1 MIKITNTADTALV
14 QIFGDIGESMFSD
27 GWTLEKFKGAIDG
40 LEVPNL
46 TVELKSNG
54 GDLLEAF
61 AIHDAIKNL
70 SSRVTV
76 KIVGASASAA
86 TVIASGADI
95 IEISENSRYLVHN
108 AMTFV
113 QGNKEELK
121 DAYDQLASMDNQI
134 LNIYVK
140 RTGKSKEVLSEL
152 MQQEKWLTAE
162 DALEWGFVDKIILNK
177 IENKMADEVTPDVSL
192 EDLQAENEA
201 LKAKVEELQ
210 AKLDELN
217 VEAEIKQEEEITAVV
232 ENAIKQ
238 GKLKKEQKEAWIN
251 LGKLDNVSMT
261 MAIDAIYVP
270 QKTLT
275 NIIKDEEVKALTK
288 ETFMA
293 AFKAGDYKGNI
304 EKARTDFK
312 EVYGYNPQF

>member
-162 DALEWGFVDKIILNK
+162 DALDWGFVDKIILNK
-177 IENKMADEVTPDVSL
+177 IDNKMAEETIAPVL

-210 AKLDELN
+210 TKLDELN
-217 VEAEIKQEEEITAVV
+217 VEAEIKEEEEITAVV

-238 GKLKKEQKEAWIN
+238 GKLKEEQKEAWIN

-261 MAIDAIYVP
+261 AAIDAIYVTP
-270 QKTLT
+270 TSLT
-275 NIIKDEEVKALTK
+275 SVITDKVVNELTK
-288 ETFMA
+288 DSFVEA
-293 AFKAGDYKGNI
+293 LKKGEYKNNT
-304 EKARTDFK
+304 EKARIDFK
-312 EVYGYNPQF
+312 KVYGYNPKF

>member
-1 MIKITNTADTALV
+1 M
-14 QIFGDIGESMFSD
+14 
-27 GWTLEKFKGAIDG
+27 
-40 LEVPNL
+40 EVPNL

-121 DAYDQLASMDNQI
+121 DAYEQLASMDNQI

-162 DALEWGFVDKIILNK
+162 DALDWGFVDKIILNK
-177 IENKMADEVTPDVSL
+177 IDNKMAEETIAPVL

-210 AKLDELN
+210 TKLDELN
-217 VEAEIKQEEEITAVV
+217 VEAEIKEEEEITAVV
-232 ENAIKQ
+232 DNAIKQ
-238 GKLKKEQKEAWIN
+238 GKLKEEQKEAWIN

-261 MAIDAIYVP
+261 AAIDAIYVTP
-270 QKTLT
+270 TSLT
-275 NIIKDEEVKALTK
+275 SVITDKVVNELTK
-288 ETFMA
+288 DSFVEA
-293 AFKAGDYKGNI
+293 LKKGEYKNNT
-304 EKARTDFK
+304 EKARIDFK
-312 EVYGYNPQF
+312 KVYGYNPKF